1 MWKMTFEVIE
11 IPCNGSHIKDR
22 YKFVNL
28 WGRIDLW
35 CIFNGL
41 FFFSRLQHQT
51 KQQFSLSLRSHRRVT
66 TFSVTS
72 HPENNASLLSDFWS
86 QNFIKR
92 LIYGLIQ
99 NIVRSVEVQTSRTLS
114 FWKLARLRDSEH
126 FNLFFFS
133 PRAQKIYVDGSSMVS
148 SWSHHFYIM
157 HAVRN
162 GWAPELPWALLF
174 HWQDHYHAASWA
186 AVDPLTTQFIFI

>member
-114 FWKLARLRDSEH
+114 FRKLARLRDSEH
-126 FNLFFFS
+126 FNLFFF
-133 PRAQKIYVDGSSMVS
+133 P
-148 SWSHHFYIM
+148 
-157 HAVRN
+157 
-162 GWAPELPWALLF
+162 PELKKYMLMAQAWLAPGVIIFTSCMQSGMAE
-174 HWQDHYHAASWA
+174 
-186 AVDPLTTQFIFI
+186 PLNYLGHCCSTDRTITMLRPELQ